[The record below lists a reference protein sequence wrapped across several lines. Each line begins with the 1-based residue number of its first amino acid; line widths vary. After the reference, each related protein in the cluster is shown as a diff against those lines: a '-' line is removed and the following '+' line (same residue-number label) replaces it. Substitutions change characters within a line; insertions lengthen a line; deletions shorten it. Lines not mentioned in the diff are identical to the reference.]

1 MNYDAHKLPVDLS
14 LKPKHTKKDY
24 LKMDKMRAGDVIMSA
39 TNGETKKV
47 VYQEDIQS

>member
-24 LKMDKMRAGDVIMSA
+24 LKIDKMRAGDVIMSA
-39 TNGETKKV
+39 TLNETKKV
-47 VYQEDIQS
+47 VYHEDL